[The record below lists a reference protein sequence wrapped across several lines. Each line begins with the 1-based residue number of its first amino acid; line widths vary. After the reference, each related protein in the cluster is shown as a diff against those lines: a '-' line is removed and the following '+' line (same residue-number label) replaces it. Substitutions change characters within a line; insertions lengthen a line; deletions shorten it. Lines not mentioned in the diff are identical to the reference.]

1 MKEKITV
8 LYVDD
13 SYMLL
18 GSVKRQLESTG
29 EYRVLTTDSLVAASS
44 MLGDADVAL
53 LDWDPMGPAMVAACH
68 AAKVPFVIYTGDIS
82 QVRGVKSIHGYPCVV
97 RSKPATSM
105 ELSACLKSAMEL
117 VDEENQ
123 P

>member
-1 MKEKITV
+1 MQDKITV

-13 SYMLL
+13 SNMLL
-18 GSVKRQLESTG
+18 SSVKRQLEITG
-29 EYRVLTTDSLVAASS
+29 EYRVLTTDDLVAASS
-44 MLGDADVAL
+44 MIADADVAL
-53 LDWDPMGPAMVAACH
+53 LDWDPMGPAMVAACR

-82 QVRGVKSIHGYPCVV
+82 QVHGVKTIHGYRYVV

-105 ELSACLKSAMEL
+105 ELSACLKSAMGL
-117 VDEENQ
+117 DDEGGQ